1 MRCDKRPSGLIE
13 SLVRASQ
20 RSLANHGSPRLP
32 AASQGICRPATRRT
46 RQMEH
51 RFMIKRQ
58 HSHLPKAA
66 GFGGN
71 GFARWLA
78 SGRNSGQGTGRRKGG
93 ARLARVVQRNCARRH
108 AKFSSNL
115 TFPSSRISTRAGTI
129 AWSVGVRRGALKDMA
144 RKRQLCACPM
154 IARTGDVPLCCL
166 QSCEIY
172 SVVESQN
179 IGSSKRYA
187 LLPNA
192 RQVRVL
198 PDTV

>member
-1 MRCDKRPSGLIE
+1 M
-13 SLVRASQ
+13 
-20 RSLANHGSPRLP
+20 
-32 AASQGICRPATRRT
+32 
-46 RQMEH
+46 
-51 RFMIKRQ
+51 
-58 HSHLPKAA
+58 
-66 GFGGN
+66 
-71 GFARWLA
+71 
-78 SGRNSGQGTGRRKGG
+78 
-93 ARLARVVQRNCARRH
+93 
-108 AKFSSNL
+108 
-115 TFPSSRISTRAGTI
+115 
-129 AWSVGVRRGALKDMA
+129 RRGALKDMA